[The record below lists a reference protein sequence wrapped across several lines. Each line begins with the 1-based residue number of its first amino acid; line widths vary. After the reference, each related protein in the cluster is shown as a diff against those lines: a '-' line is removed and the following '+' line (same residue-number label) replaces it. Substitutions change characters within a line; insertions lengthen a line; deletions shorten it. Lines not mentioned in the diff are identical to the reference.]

1 MFYYFFLNSPLIL
14 IDSHGSDFTLPLY
27 FICKEVSQLGWT
39 LAQVGWTLLKIR
51 KVSAGYSQLHAP
63 LAMIS
68 SKSSTKS
75 GSVQIW
81 PFQSAPPLSVGLQSR
96 PIYARPPHWEFDGRQ
111 SRRCMYRRNLVDSGS
126 KTWNR
131 RERLSSVVE
140 RRKKPLEYLKRALL
154 GACYYFRSITIWA

>member
-27 FICKEVSQLGWT
+27 FFCKEVS
-39 LAQVGWTLLKIR
+39 QVGWTLLKIR
-51 KVSAGYSQLHAP
+51 KVSAVYSQLHAP

-75 GSVQIW
+75 GSVHFW

-96 PIYARPPHWEFDGRQ
+96 PIYARPPHWEFDGRL

-140 RRKKPLEYLKRALL
+140 RRKKPLECLKRALL
-154 GACYYFRSITIWA
+154 GAFYYFRSITILWA